1 MSCTLV
7 FDNGKSSG
15 WERKGSTVA
24 SGNPVFFKHKY
35 VPSKF
40 IYVKKSTY
48 RPFYRYGGHIEFIIL
63 KEYYGMPRG
72 HSLSI
77 YAGFLGKMR
86 TSRIVYR

>member
-1 MSCTLV
+1 MNVAVVEAKFPAGFIRITMSCTLV

-40 IYVKKSTY
+40 IYVKKVNVSTFLPIR
-48 RPFYRYGGHIEFIIL
+48 RPY
-63 KEYYGMPRG
+63 
-72 HSLSI
+72 
-77 YAGFLGKMR
+77 
-86 TSRIVYR
+86 